1 MEAAPLLTVKE
12 RIRAEVEE
20 LQPHLRTISHT
31 LHDHPELGLRERR
44 AAALL
49 TEELEEHGFRVE
61 RGVAG
66 LDTAFVASYGSGEPV
81 VAIIAEYDA
90 LPKLGH
96 ACGHNLIATWAV
108 GAGIA
113 LRNALPEL
121 SGTIKVVGTP
131 AEESAGGKVPMTDA
145 GVFSGVA
152 AAMMIHGAD
161 RTLLNRGSLAVTPV
175 EVEFF
180 GKSSHASSNPAA
192 GISALDAL
200 LQVFFGVN
208 QMRQMLRPSARVH
221 GVITDGGDAPNVIP
235 DHAAASFLLR
245 ERDEEHLAR
254 LRARFRGI
262 VEGAALATRAR
273 PELTEG
279 ISYKARQCNPSL
291 VEAFG
296 ANADLLGV
304 EHESAAG
311 VGMGSSDIGNVS
323 YAVPTIHPYLQIA
336 PRGINAHTPAFAEAA
351 ASPFADERL
360 ATGATLLAWT
370 AADVLLREEVRSELR
385 RTFQDQF
392 GRDPA

>member
-1 MEAAPLLTVKE
+1 MEAAPLLRVKE
-12 RIRAEVEE
+12 RLRAEVEG

-31 LHDHPELGLRERR
+31 LHDHPELGLREHR

-66 LDTAFVASYGSGEPV
+66 LETAFVASYGWGEPV

-121 SGTIKVVGTP
+121 RGTIKVVGTP

-180 GKSSHASSNPAA
+180 GRSAHASSNPAA

-208 QMRQMLRPSARVH
+208 QLRQMLRPSARVH

-254 LRARFRGI
+254 LRARFGAI

-273 PELTEG
+273 AQLTEG
-279 ISYKARQCNPSL
+279 VSYKARQCNPAL
-291 VEAFG
+291 VETFG

-323 YAVPTIHPYLQIA
+323 YAVPTIHPYLQIS
-336 PRGINAHTPAFAEAA
+336 PRGTSAHTPAFAEAA

-370 AADVLLREEVRSELR
+370 AADVLLRDEVRSDLR
-385 RTFQDQF
+385 RTFRDQF
-392 GRDPA
+392 GRDPS